1 MSNVFNVILD
11 AITTVVD
18 LLNNYLWGSLVYV
31 LLGAGIYFTIRTK
44 FLQIRLFK
52 QSIRRMVVGKRDST
66 HAISPF
72 QAFATGLASRVGT
85 GNVAGVAIAISVGG
99 AGAVFWM
106 WVTAIIGM
114 ASAFVESSLAQL
126 YKVKNPDG
134 SGYRGGPAYYITQGL
149 GQRWLGVAFAVSLI
163 IAFGFVFNSVQANTI
178 TAVTNKAWGWSVEY
192 VAVGLVIITA
202 PIIFGGIKRVAKV
215 AEKIVPIMAIAYL
228 AIALFIIITN
238 ANLIPNVFAQIFDS
252 AFNFSSA
259 TGGLLGGLTAAML
272 NGIKRGLFSNEAGMG
287 SAPNAAAASDAWHPA
302 NQGLI
307 QMLGVFV
314 DTIVVCSCTAFIILL
329 SGVVGTQGHDG
340 AQITQLAIEHGV
352 GQWGGS
358 FLAVLL
364 FFFCFS
370 SIIGNYAYA
379 ESNVQFI
386 KNSPLILTVFR
397 IVVLFMV
404 YFGSVQKVGLV
415 WDMADASMA
424 IMAIINL
431 IVIIIMA
438 PTAMLL
444 LKDFEEQIKEHHSP
458 EFDISKYP
466 KLHKKVGSDVWVKG
480 KTEHGF

>member
-1 MSNVFNVILD
+1 MQETSVISL
-11 AITTVVD
+11 IQSIVD
-18 LLNNYLWGSLVYV
+18 LLNTYLWGGLVYI
-31 LLGAGIYFTIRTK
+31 LLAVGIYFTLRTR

-106 WVTAIIGM
+106 WVTALIGM

-134 SGYRGGPAYYITQGL
+134 KGYRGGPAYYITQGL
-149 GQRWLGVAFAVSLI
+149 GQRWLGVAFALSLI
-163 IAFGFVFNSVQANTI
+163 LAFGFVFNSVQANTI
-178 TAVTNKAWGWSVEY
+178 TAVTNKAWGWNVEY
-192 VAVGLVIITA
+192 VAVGLVILTA

-215 AEKIVPIMAIAYL
+215 AEKIVPVMAIAYL
-228 AIALFIIITN
+228 AIAIYIILTN
-238 ANLIPNVFAQIFDS
+238 LTSVPAVFKEIFDS
-252 AFNFSSA
+252 AFNFTSA

-314 DTIVVCSCTAFIILL
+314 DTIIVCSCTAFIILL
-329 SGVVGTQGHDG
+329 SGAVETQGLDG
-340 AQITQLAIEHGV
+340 AQVTQLAIQHGV
-352 GQWGGS
+352 GDWGGS
-358 FLAVLL
+358 FLAILL

-379 ESNVQFI
+379 ESNIQFI
-386 KNSPLILTVFR
+386 KNSPEVLTAFR
-397 IVVLFMV
+397 IGVLFMV

-431 IVIIIMA
+431 IVIVIMA
-438 PTAMLL
+438 PTALLL

-466 KLHKKVGSDVWVKG
+466 ELHKKVGSDVWVKG
-480 KTEHGF
+480 KTEHDF

>member
-1 MSNVFNVILD
+1 MSELSNNLLTILTQ
-11 AITTVVD
+11 IVNT
-18 LLNNYLWGSLVYV
+18 LNNYLWSSLVYI
-31 LLGAGIYFTIRTK
+31 LLAVGIYFTIRTR

-52 QSIRRMVVGKRDST
+52 QSIRRMVVGKRVSA

-85 GNVAGVAIAISVGG
+85 GNVAGVAIAISLGG

-106 WVTAIIGM
+106 WITALIGM
-114 ASAFVESSLAQL
+114 SSAFVESSLAQL
-126 YKVKNPDG
+126 YKIKNPDG
-134 SGYRGGPAYYITQGL
+134 RGYRGGPAYYITQGL
-149 GQRWLGVAFAVSLI
+149 GMRWLGVAFAVSLI
-163 IAFGFVFNSVQANTI
+163 LAFGFVFNSVQANTI
-178 TAVTNKAWGWSVEY
+178 TAVTSKAWDWNIEY
-192 VAVGLVIITA
+192 VAVGLVILTA

-215 AEKIVPIMAIAYL
+215 AEKIVPVMALAYL
-228 AIALFIIITN
+228 LIAVYIIITN
-238 ANLIPNVFAQIFDS
+238 LGEVPVVFGKIFKD
-252 AFNFSSA
+252 AFNFSA
-259 TGGLLGGLTAAML
+259 AGGGVVGGLTAAML

-329 SGVVGTQGHDG
+329 SGAIGTEGIDG
-340 AQITQLAIEHGV
+340 AQITQLAIQHSV
-352 GQWGGS
+352 GDWGGS
-358 FLAVLL
+358 FLAILL

-379 ESNVQFI
+379 ESNMQFI
-386 KNSPLILTVFR
+386 KNSPITLTIFR
-397 IVVLFMV
+397 IIVLFMV

-424 IMAIINL
+424 IMAVINL
-431 IVIIIMA
+431 IVIVIMA

-444 LKDFEEQIKEHHSP
+444 LKDFEEQVKEHHSP

-466 KLHKKVGSDVWVKG
+466 ELHKKVGSDVWVKG